1 MWGSFGGTMLANPLF
16 ASANSGD
23 ITTRYLEPVLFS
35 IVFAMVGIVV
45 FGIAFWFITKVTPFS
60 IRKEI
65 EQDQN
70 TALGIV
76 IGSIIIGLSLIIS
89 SAIKG

>member
-1 MWGSFGGTMLANPLF
+1 MLSRVLEPLF
-16 ASANSGD
+16 ASASSGD
-23 ITTRYLEPVLFS
+23 ITTRYVEPVLFS

>member
-1 MWGSFGGTMLANPLF
+1 MLEPLF

-23 ITTRYLEPVLFS
+23 ITARYLEPVLFS
-35 IVFAMVGIVV
+35 IVFAMVGIIV
-45 FGIAFWFITKVTPFS
+45 FGGAFWFITKITPFS

>member
-1 MWGSFGGTMLANPLF
+1 MQNPLF

-45 FGIAFWFITKVTPFS
+45 FGLAFWFITKVTPFS

-65 EQDQN
+65 EEDHN
-70 TALGIV
+70 VALAIV
-76 IGSIIIGLSLIIS
+76 MAAVILGVALIV
-89 SAIKG
+89 SAAVHG